1 MRLLGSIE
9 YTTPVKTM
17 DVAVPLDSKKETFMN
32 TIFHKDAGK
41 QRTNGENLH
50 VENDSN
56 HVNGVESNEE
66 SGENRPSENGKG
78 DENETKNIAESESD
92 TITKE
97 TKKCERTE
105 VSECKSSEENNQLN
119 ATINKDEIADTTDG
133 ESTENG
139 PNEEVEEE
147 KPKSMDKK
155 EIEIIDTDKKT
166 NLNTEEEKE
175 STEKDSSEEANK
187 DRSEEATKD
196 SSGEANE
203 DRSEEAKKDSIQE
216 APDDDKED
224 VPDIIDDHNSPQES
238 SKPEIK
244 DDESQ
249 ATNSGISEEVLEN
262 LCESTV
268 MEVDSEKDDKASE
281 SDIVDTSKKDIDM
294 DSGNNDATSI
304 EIESGKDVTS
314 IKAESVK
321 DKVTSMEIESGK
333 DVSMEAES
341 GKDVTDKEKSADKE
355 DEIMNKR
362 PMKTNEIFFEEAVG
376 TNSSDDE
383 ESEVELVDKAPLKNK
398 KEQKEDSIEVTIDE
412 KDEEDEHRLENEALK
427 SIQIIEDLSKS
438 MEEFTNKSK
447 RANQQPVGC
456 EPQNKKQKIE
466 ETKYVSKQ
474 LKKIKRSTLE
484 TMLAA
489 KVAEVVTNKSE
500 IGKLRRQVDCFRES
514 AEVWQKRADLYSK
527 QIKDLSTVMRKYL
540 VDSKHSTTKSR
551 EGPVRIT
558 RSVGLQVLPATMRS
572 SHPSLRGG
580 RGGRTALLPRQGTT
594 PPQNSVGAAAPPQP
608 RAILHQQ
615 KPPAQQPS
623 QPQVK
628 NLNLPAKLS
637 AQQQH
642 QPLQLDAAS
651 QRQRQLST
659 SPKPGITR
667 SVQNPSRS
675 SPVVARPVVPIKP
688 KPPAVPPSI
697 QPEIVEL
704 DLSDDESTPA
714 VSPAAPPPFQP
725 VNSVKPVTTMAR
737 PQLPA
742 FRLQGQ
748 APPPRFQLLHRNRA
762 TPLLRHPA
770 PLPNEHNVI
779 RAGLKGVPPKPSLSI
794 TKSPEGVVLSWNMV
808 LNVLHHETVSKYQ
821 LYAYQE
827 QERQKPDKSLWKKVG
842 NVKAL
847 PLPMACTLKQF
858 SQGNKY
864 HFAVRALD
872 MFERHGLFSDAA
884 SIQI

>member
-1 MRLLGSIE
+1 MMKLLGSIE

-32 TIFHKDAGK
+32 TIFHEDPEK
-41 QRTNGENLH
+41 QNG
-50 VENDSN
+50 SN

-66 SGENRPSENGKG
+66 SGENRPSENGEG
-78 DENETKNIAESESD
+78 DENETKNIEESD
-92 TITKE
+92 SDTVTKE
-97 TKKCERTE
+97 TKKGESTE

-119 ATINKDEIADTTDG
+119 AAINKDEVADTKDE

-139 PNEEVEEE
+139 VNEVTENPKVEED
-147 KPKSMDKK
+147 KPKTMDKK
-155 EIEIIDTDKKT
+155 EIEIIDVDKKKD
-166 NLNTEEEKE
+166 LNTEEEKE
-175 STEKDSSEEANK
+175 SP
-187 DRSEEATKD
+187 EATKD

-203 DRSEEAKKDSIQE
+203 DRSEEAKKDSIPE
-216 APDDDKED
+216 VPDDDDKED

-238 SKPEIK
+238 GKPEIK

-249 ATNSGISEEVLEN
+249 AKNSGISEEVMAN
-262 LCESTV
+262 LCEIVENPKNCSDSTV
-268 MEVDSEKDDKASE
+268 MDVDSGKVDIDANLSVSE

-294 DSGNNDATSI
+294 ESGKNDATSI
-304 EIESGKDVTS
+304 ETESEKVVTSKEAESGKDN
-314 IKAESVK
+314 
-321 DKVTSMEIESGK
+321 VTSMEIESEK
-333 DVSMEAES
+333 DVISMEAECR
-341 GKDVTDKEKSADKE
+341 KDVTDKEKSADKE
-355 DEIMNKR
+355 EEIISKR
-362 PMKTNEIFFEEAVG
+362 PMKTNEIFFEAVG
-376 TNSSDDE
+376 TNSSDEE
-383 ESEVELVDKAPLKNK
+383 ESEVELVDKSPLKTG
-398 KEQKEDSIEVTIDE
+398 KEQKEDPIEVTTID
-412 KDEEDEHRLENEALK
+412 EDEHRLENEALK
-427 SIQIIEDLSKS
+427 KIQLIEDLSKS

-466 ETKYVSKQ
+466 ETKYVAKQ

-484 TMLAA
+484 TMLAG
-489 KVAEVVTNKSE
+489 KVAEVMTNKSE

-540 VDSKHSTTKSR
+540 VDSKSSKSKAN

-558 RSVGLQVLPATMRS
+558 RSVGLQVLPAGMRS
-572 SHPSLRGG
+572 SHSSLRGG

-615 KPPAQQPS
+615 KPPVQQSSQQPS

-667 SVQNPSRS
+667 SVQNPSRP

-688 KPPAVPPSI
+688 KPPAAPPSN

-725 VNSVKPVTTMAR
+725 VNSVKPVTTIAR